1 MNAMTNF
8 IESLKRNYVGII
20 FMTLSASSLA
30 IGQLLWKI
38 SAGKDGILLF
48 SGFIV
53 YGLGAVLMIIAY
65 KHGSLSVLHPMMSIS
80 YILAF
85 LLGFRFLEEELSA
98 AKLIGLII
106 IIIGCILIGGGD
118 DS

>member
-1 MNAMTNF
+1 MTNF
-8 IESLKRNYVGII
+8 IKSLKRNYIGII

-38 SAGKDGILLF
+38 SASKDSTLLF
-48 SGFIV
+48 GGFII
-53 YGLGAVLMIIAY
+53 YGMGAVLMITAY
-65 KHGSLSVLHPMMSIS
+65 RYGSLSVLHPMMSIS

-85 LLGFRFLEEELSA
+85 LLGFRFLDEKLSA
-98 AKLIGLII
+98 VKILGLII

-118 DS
+118 DN

>member
-1 MNAMTNF
+1 MTNF
-8 IESLKRNYVGII
+8 TNSMKRNYLGII

-38 SAGKDGILLF
+38 SAGIDGILLF
-48 SGFIV
+48 GGFII

-80 YILAF
+80 YVLAF
-85 LLGFRFLEEELSA
+85 LLGFRFLDEKLSA
-98 AKLIGLII
+98 VKLIGLIM

-118 DS
+118 DN

>member
-1 MNAMTNF
+1 MTNF
-8 IESLKRNYVGII
+8 RNSLKRNYVGII

-38 SAGKDGILLF
+38 SVGKDCIFLF
-48 SGFIV
+48 GGFII

-85 LLGFRFLEEELSA
+85 LLGSRFLDEELSA
-98 AKLIGLII
+98 IKLVGLIF

-118 DS
+118 DN